1 MPWEISFSAAAARH
15 MINSKSMPHLPGF
28 SDFMKHV
35 SVKGAAYFQLDH
47 FYVTLTFDVAKSD
60 GEKSA
65 FFFVN
70 HFGSMAQH
78 HFSFFKCFKK
88 VEIFCCDRFTVLA
101 N

>member
-65 FFFVN
+65 FFLSTILAPWRN
-70 HFGSMAQH
+70 ITSHFLN
-78 HFSFFKCFKK
+78 
-88 VEIFCCDRFTVLA
+88 VLKRLKYFA
-101 N
+101 VIVLLF